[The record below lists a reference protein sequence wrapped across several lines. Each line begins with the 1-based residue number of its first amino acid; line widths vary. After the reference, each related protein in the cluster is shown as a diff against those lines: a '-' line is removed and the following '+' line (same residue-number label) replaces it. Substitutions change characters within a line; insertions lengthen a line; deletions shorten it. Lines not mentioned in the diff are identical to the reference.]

1 MEDANRIKIEDMTV
15 ITIRTSEGDEKVPRK
30 VEDVSSEVRDLPA
43 NIVLPESSSDVLLP
57 VTTDISGKSVLL

>member
-1 MEDANRIKIEDMTV
+1 MEDANRIKTEDMTV
-15 ITIRTSEGDEKVPRK
+15 ITIRTGEGDEKVPGK
-30 VEDVSSEVRDLPA
+30 VEDVSSEVQDIPA